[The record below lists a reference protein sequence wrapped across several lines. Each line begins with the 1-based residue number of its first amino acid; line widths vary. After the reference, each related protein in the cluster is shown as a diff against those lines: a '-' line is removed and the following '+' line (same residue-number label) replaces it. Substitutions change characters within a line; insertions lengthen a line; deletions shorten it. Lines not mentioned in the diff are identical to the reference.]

1 MTQSTQ
7 RAAARSRLCT
17 LLTVAAAAAT
27 LSAWTAGRAF
37 AAAEGAQPPA
47 AHVSAAQASP
57 EQASSPQA
65 PTAVSPDHHWAF
77 LSHYCVACHN
87 VQDWAGGI
95 AFDVLSGE
103 PIGNNAPVLEKA
115 VRKLEGHLM
124 PPAGKRQPDAAAAH
138 AFVTWLEGGLD
149 RASLG
154 HPDPGRVPLH
164 RINRREYANAI
175 HDLLGIDVDPS
186 ALLPKDNLQDGFD
199 DIASALQITPSFLD
213 QYVAAARTVAIE
225 ALGNRAAIPA
235 GTVYRVE
242 NAGTQQFHEEGL
254 PLGTRGGAAV
264 EHFFPADGE
273 YVLNIANMAQALW
286 VYDMEFK
293 NTIVVTLDGAEIY
306 RTSIGGDEDMKAID
320 QKQDPAVDAI
330 NSRLKNIHFKARAGV
345 HQLAVTYVRRTFAE
359 NEDRLEPLTPGGG
372 EDRVLRLTSFEIN
385 GPFHV
390 TGVSD
395 SPSRE
400 RILVCQPATPAEEE
414 PCAKR
419 IVATLARR
427 AFRRPLDEQD
437 LRPLMGFYETGYRS
451 GGFETGIREALTAI
465 LASPDFL
472 FRSEFPL
479 QPVAA
484 GVDYRI
490 TDLDL
495 ASRLSFF
502 LWGSVPDDE
511 LIDAASSGRLHDPQV
526 LAAEVHRMLADPRA
540 VRLTTDFAFQWLDV
554 DRLDEIQPD
563 GRVFPY
569 ASGAGDPREDYRTE
583 LKLFIDSVF
592 RGDRSVLDLLD
603 ANYTFLNQRTAL
615 QYGINSVRGDQFR
628 RVTLEP
634 SQSARFGLL
643 GKGAILM
650 LTSYPTRT
658 APVLRGEW
666 ILDYITGTPPAAPPA
681 QVPALKENHLGA
693 KALSVRQRMEAHRR
707 NPQCFACHGAMDP
720 LGLALENFDATGRY
734 RLIDEDTQA
743 PVDAMGKLP
752 DGTIVR
758 GPDDLRKALLA
769 QPQQFVQTLTEKLMT
784 YALGRTLEYYDMPTV
799 RGIVRASQRDG
810 YRFSSIVTHIVLSDA
825 FQKQRAAA
833 GGDRPLATQTA
844 FNQ

>member
-1 MTQSTQ
+1 MIPLTR
-7 RAAARSRLCT
+7 RAAARPRLYS
-17 LLTVAAAAAT
+17 LLFGIAASAILAAWSPARSAEVTPAAQQGTASPLRAAAQPQAAAA
-27 LSAWTAGRAF
+27 
-37 AAAEGAQPPA
+37 
-47 AHVSAAQASP
+47 
-57 EQASSPQA
+57 
-65 PTAVSPDHHWAF
+65 PDHHWAF
-77 LSHYCVACHN
+77 LSRYCVTCHN
-87 VQDWAGGI
+87 VEDWAGGV
-95 AFDVLSGE
+95 AFDALSQE
-103 PIGNNAPVLEKA
+103 PIGPNAPVLEQA

-124 PPAGKRQPDAAAAH
+124 PPAGKRQPDPAAAQ
-138 AFVTWLEGGLD
+138 AFVAWLEGGLD
-149 RASLG
+149 RAAVD

-175 HDLLGIDVDPS
+175 HDLLGIDIDPS

-225 ALGNRAAIPA
+225 ALGNRAAIPS
-235 GTVYRVE
+235 GTVYRVQ

-254 PLGTRGGAAV
+254 PLGTRGGTAV

-293 NTIVVTLDGAEIY
+293 NTIIVTLDGAEIY
-306 RTSIGGDEDMKAID
+306 RTSIGGEEDMKAID

-330 NSRLKNIHFKARAGV
+330 NSRLKNIHFKASAGV
-345 HQLAVTYVRRTFAE
+345 HDVAVTYVRRTFAE
-359 NEDRLEPLTPGGG
+359 NEDRLEPLTAGGG

-390 TGVSD
+390 SGVSD
-395 SPSRE
+395 SPSRD
-400 RILVCQPATPAEEE
+400 RILVCHPAVPSEEE
-414 PCAKR
+414 PCAER
-419 IVATLARR
+419 IISTLARR
-427 AFRRPLDEQD
+427 AFRRPIDGED
-437 LRPLMGFYETGYRS
+437 MRPLMAFYAAGLRS
-451 GGFETGIREALTAI
+451 GGFETGIRKAITAI

-472 FRSEFPL
+472 FRTELPL

-484 GVDYRI
+484 GVDYRL
-490 TDLDL
+490 TDLEL

-502 LWGSVPDDE
+502 IWGSVPDDE
-511 LIDAASSGRLHDPQV
+511 LIDEASSGRLHDPTV

-540 VRLTTDFAFQWLDV
+540 MRLTTDFAFQWLDV
-554 DRLDEIQPD
+554 DRLAEIEPD

-569 ASGAGDPREDYRTE
+569 ASGAEDPREDYRTE
-583 LKLFIDSVF
+583 LELFIDSVF

-603 ANYTFLNQRTAL
+603 ANYTFLNQRIAL
-615 QYGINSVRGDQFR
+615 QYGINDVRGDQFR

-666 ILDYITGTPPAAPPA
+666 ILDYIMGTPPAAPPA

-734 RLIDEDTQA
+734 RRIDQDTQA
-743 PVDAMGKLP
+743 PVDAAGKLP
-752 DGTIVR
+752 DGTVVR

-769 QPQQFVQTLTEKLMT
+769 HPEQFVQTLTEMLMT
-784 YALGRTLEYYDMPTV
+784 YALGRSLEYYDMPTV
-799 RGIVRASQRDG
+799 RGIVRASAGDG
-810 YRFSSIVTHIVLSDA
+810 YRFSSIVTHIVMSEA
-825 FQKQRAAA
+825 FQRRRAAA
-833 GGDRPLATQTA
+833 GGDRPIATQTA

>member
-1 MTQSTQ
+1 MNQLT
-7 RAAARSRLCT
+7 RRIAAPSRLCA
-17 LLTVAAAAAT
+17 LLTLTAAAT
-27 LSAWTAGRAF
+27 LSAWSPGRVF
-37 AAAEGAQPPA
+37 AAGGAQSVPA
-47 AHVSAAQASP
+47 EALPTLAPSA
-57 EQASSPQA
+57 
-65 PTAVSPDHHWAF
+65 TSPDHHWAF
-77 LSHYCVACHN
+77 LSRYCVTCHN
-87 VQDWAGGI
+87 VQDWAGGV
-95 AFDVLSGE
+95 AFDVLSQE
-103 PIGNNAPVLEKA
+103 PIGKNAPVLEKA

-124 PPAGKRQPDAAAAH
+124 PPAGKRQPDPAAAH
-138 AFVTWLEGGLD
+138 AFLTWLEGGLD
-149 RASLG
+149 HAALG
-154 HPDPGRVPLH
+154 HTDPGRVPLH
-164 RINRREYANAI
+164 RINRREYTNAV

-186 ALLPKDNLQDGFD
+186 VLLPKDNLQDGFD
-199 DIASALQITPSFLD
+199 DNASALQITPSFLD
-213 QYVAAARTVAIE
+213 QYVAAARTVAID
-225 ALGNRAAIPA
+225 ALGNRAAIPS
-235 GTVYRVE
+235 GTVYRAE

-395 SPSRE
+395 TPSRE
-400 RILVCQPATPAEEE
+400 RILICRPASASEEE

-419 IVATLARR
+419 IISTLARR

-437 LRPLMGFYETGYRS
+437 LRPLMDFYAAGYRS
-451 GGFETGIREALTAI
+451 GGFDNGIREAITAI

-490 TDLDL
+490 TDLEL

-511 LIDAASSGRLHDPQV
+511 LIDLASSGRLHDPQV
-526 LAAEVHRMLADPRA
+526 LEAEVHRMLADPRA

-554 DRLDEIQPD
+554 DRLDEIEPD

-569 ASGAGDPREDYRTE
+569 ASGAADPREDYRTE
-583 LKLFIDSVF
+583 LKLFIDSIF

-634 SQSARFGLL
+634 SQSARYGLL

-734 RLIDEDTQA
+734 RLIDQDTRA
-743 PVDAMGKLP
+743 PVDATGKLP

-758 GPDDLRKALLA
+758 GPDDLRKALLS

-799 RGIVRASQRDG
+799 RGIVRASERDG

-825 FQKQRAAA
+825 FREQRAAA